1 VESFELE
8 LSTWSFGAISTT
20 QSEILIHHSIKVVE
34 RCHSMPSQVQR
45 RRLWLVVDVDDCA
58 MVAKGRG
65 GCKIHRRLPSRYVPN
80 IDRRRIVLGLVNS
93 FGPTVM

>member
-1 VESFELE
+1 MAPNGRWKHSVESFELE
-8 LSTWSFGAISTT
+8 LPMVGILTFRASFGAISTT

-65 GCKIHRRLPSRYVPN
+65 GCKIHRLPSRYVPN
-80 IDRRRIVLGLVNS
+80 I
-93 FGPTVM
+93 T